1 MKSIG
6 KNQKSNNKMGDQ
18 NPNIT
23 MIPLSVNDLSKT
35 HQLKDRLSKW
45 VLKSDPTI
53 CCLQETHLKY
63 NDIVLK

>member
-1 MKSIG
+1 MV
-6 KNQKSNNKMGDQ
+6 DQ

-35 HQLKDRLSKW
+35 HQLKDRLSQW

-53 CCLQETHLKY
+53 FCLQETHLKY
-63 NDIVLK
+63 KEQVD